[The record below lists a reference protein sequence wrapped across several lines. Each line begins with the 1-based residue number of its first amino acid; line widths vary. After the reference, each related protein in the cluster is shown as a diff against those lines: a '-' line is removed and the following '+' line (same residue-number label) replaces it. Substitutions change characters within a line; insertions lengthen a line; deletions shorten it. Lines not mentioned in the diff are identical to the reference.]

1 MNPVKATS
9 YRLVSVFVCDE
20 PGVMTKLTSLL
31 QRRGFV
37 VDGISAGKTKESEL
51 LRLTIRV
58 KGDDQRLEQIRKQ
71 LYKLVETVRVAFINP
86 RHHVQRELALIKIR
100 CSADDRAEMIRKST
114 AHNGRIVDIGPQWLI
129 VEMTAEPR
137 DIDSFIAR
145 IPPDSIVEIA
155 RSGIVAMNAASRQ
168 HESVKQNSA
177 KRTIQ
182 ETQMS
187 AIDSR
192 QEGGNN
198 DEQPRKR

>member
-71 LYKLVETVRVAFINP
+71 VYKLVETVRVTFINP

-168 HESVKQNSA
+168 HESVKQNST

-187 AIDSR
+187 TIDSR
-192 QEGGNN
+192 QEGGKN
-198 DEQPRKR
+198 DGQPRKR